1 MIIIYLDRELFLKH
15 KIHIVDV
22 LADNPIRN
30 KQMAVKFLKIQD
42 KIETYVKF
50 INLNDIE
57 LFQIL
62 DWIDCSSYSPL
73 IQEYIVI

>member
-1 MIIIYLDRELFLKH
+1 
-15 KIHIVDV
+15 
-22 LADNPIRN
+22 
-30 KQMAVKFLKIQD
+30 MAVKFLKIQD